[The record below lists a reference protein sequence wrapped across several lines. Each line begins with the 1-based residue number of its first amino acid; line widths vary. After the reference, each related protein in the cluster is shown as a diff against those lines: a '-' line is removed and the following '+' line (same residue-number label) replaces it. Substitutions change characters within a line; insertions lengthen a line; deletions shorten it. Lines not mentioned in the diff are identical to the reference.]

1 MGKRLNDLRKRLK
14 KLERQ
19 VGDLQQIVGKAQGGK
34 GRKKRSKTKTLPKKA
49 PKKPT
54 VARTATH
61 GKSVA
66 RAHIKPAEKAEPVQS
81 HAPAAMPVQ
90 Q

>member
-19 VGDLQQIVGKAQGGK
+19 VGDLQRIVGKAQAGK
-34 GRKKRSKTKTLPKKA
+34 GRKKRSKTKATPKNA

-61 GKSVA
+61 GKTVA
-66 RAHIKPAEKAEPVQS
+66 RVHSKPAERAAPVQS
-81 HAPAAMPVQ
+81 HASAATPVQ